1 MASNNFTFYKN
12 DGTSTSATVGAGSSV
27 NTIAPYI
34 TDVGDSHVNWT
45 RDGYSFIEWNSS
57 SSGSGI
63 SYQPGDS
70 ISLKNHD
77 TLYAIWE
84 EKPATV
90 YLTTDVE
97 LTSIAN
103 AIRAKVGTSAPLEYP
118 DGFVSAIENI
128 PSGGE
133 NVASNIVYVD
143 YEYTHTETS
152 SATISTWVLNKTAQE
167 LLDLL
172 TSGNIVFIKRD
183 GTSSYYQL
191 VGVQRESNGTA
202 GVTYS
207 FPCLNNNPNH
217 LGTYNYVPVLYPG
230 YTVINLTDYPTYTSS
245 IATGGSND

>member
-1 MASNNFTFYKN
+1 MA
-12 DGTSTSATVGAGSSV
+12 
-27 NTIAPYI
+27 
-34 TDVGDSHVNWT
+34 DV
-45 RDGYSFIEWNSS
+45 E
-57 SSGSGI
+57 I
-63 SYQPGDS
+63 SYNNSVIASLSDS
-70 ISLKNHD
+70 GTEVLD
-77 TLYAIWE
+77 TNGKFLVDDITITYT
-84 EKPATV
+84 K
-90 YLTTDVE
+90 
-97 LTSIAN
+97 
-103 AIRAKVGTSAPLEYP
+103 
-118 DGFVSAIENI
+118 
-128 PSGGE
+128 SGGE